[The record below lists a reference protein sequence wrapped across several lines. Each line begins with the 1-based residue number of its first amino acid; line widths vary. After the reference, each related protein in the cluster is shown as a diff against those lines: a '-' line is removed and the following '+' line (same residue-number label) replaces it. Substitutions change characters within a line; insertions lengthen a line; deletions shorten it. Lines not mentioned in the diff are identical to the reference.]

1 MHFRKL
7 KYCLIPLL
15 LISGTKSHAQSA
27 GFKKLISEI
36 ETLGLQFESVNPFE
50 ERVRLKDFG
59 LTYSQMKGIDPK
71 EFSKGKDSVYTE
83 TMRGYLQEK
92 LLQKIDMVVNQK
104 DFRKYVKPEWG
115 NISIKHSTDK
125 KLYNITFFEN
135 TGGSHK
141 SNVSMLYYFPEGK
154 KPIRFETEDHDGY
167 NYIYQIKSTTGT
179 KYLMK
184 GTVMACNT
192 CYATYVR
199 LIHFEN
205 GSMISDFDYS
215 LLTRQASYDYEAD
228 LIMYMEA
235 EKAILVEHYTDDLA
249 PYCKCYEDETPEST
263 AEEPEPPS
271 HRCFCRFNFD
281 GNTFVLANRSDE
293 IVKPTDED

>member
-1 MHFRKL
+1 MNFRKL
-7 KYCLIPLL
+7 KYCLIILL
-15 LISGTKSHAQSA
+15 LVSGTKSHAQSA
-27 GFKKLISEI
+27 GFKKLTSEI
-36 ETLGLQFESVNPFE
+36 EKLGLEFESINPFE
-50 ERVRLKDFG
+50 EWVSLKDFG
-59 LTYSQMKGIDPK
+59 LTHSQMKGIDAK
-71 EFSKGKDSVYTE
+71 EFSKRKDSVYTE

-92 LLQKIDMVVNQK
+92 LLQKIDLAANHK

-115 NISIKHSTDK
+115 NVSVKISEDK
-125 KLYNITFFEN
+125 KVYNITFFEN
-135 TGGSHK
+135 TCGSHK
-141 SNVSMLYYFPEGK
+141 SNVSVLYYFPEGK

-167 NYIYQIKSTTGT
+167 DYIYQIKSKSGI

-184 GTVMACNT
+184 GNVMGCNT

-199 LIHFEN
+199 LINFEK
-205 GSMISDFDYS
+205 GYMVSDFDYS
-215 LLTRQASYDYEAD
+215 LFTRQSTYDYDSD

-235 EKAILVEHYTDDLA
+235 EKAIMVEHYTDDLA
-249 PYCKCYEDETPEST
+249 TYCKCTGDETPEST
-263 AEEPEPPS
+263 TGEPAPVT